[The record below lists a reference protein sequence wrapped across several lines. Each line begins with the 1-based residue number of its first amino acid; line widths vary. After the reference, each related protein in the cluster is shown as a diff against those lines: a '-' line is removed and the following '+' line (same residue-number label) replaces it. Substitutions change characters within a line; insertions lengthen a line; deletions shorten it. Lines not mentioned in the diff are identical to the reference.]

1 MFDWLSKGENDA
13 IAMLK
18 RDHDTVKDLFDQ
30 FENSDSRP
38 ERHKIAMKALL
49 ELEVHTI
56 LESEIFYP
64 AIRPQLDH
72 DVMNEADEEHHV
84 ARVLMDEL
92 EKMKGNEEHYDAKF
106 KVLAESVRHHIKEEE
121 SEMLPKARDLS
132 IDFDALGARMMER
145 KQELLTREAPA
156 PAKKRSATAK
166 KRTAKPRA
174 HSPARTSASK
184 KRTPKTR
191 TA

>member
-1 MFDWLSKGENDA
+1 MFDWLSKNENDA
-13 IAMLK
+13 IRMLK
-18 RDHDTVKDLFDQ
+18 QDHDTVKDLFDR
-30 FENSDSRP
+30 FENTDSRP

-49 ELEVHTI
+49 ELEVHTT

-64 AIRPQLDH
+64 AVRAQLDH

-84 ARVLMDEL
+84 AKVLMNEL
-92 EKMKGNEEHYDAKF
+92 EKMKGNEDHYAAKF

-145 KQELLTREAPA
+145 KQELLTRDAPA
-156 PAKKRSATAK
+156 TATKKKRTTTA
-166 KRTAKPRA
+166 KRTAKA
-174 HSPARTSASK
+174 QASATTSARK
-184 KRTPKTR
+184 KRTLKTR